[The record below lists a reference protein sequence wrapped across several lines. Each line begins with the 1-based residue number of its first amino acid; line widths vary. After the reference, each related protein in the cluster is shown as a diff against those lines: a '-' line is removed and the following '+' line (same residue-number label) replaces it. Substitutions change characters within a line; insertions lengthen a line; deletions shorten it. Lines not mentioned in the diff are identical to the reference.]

1 MAVPPPPELLARG
14 TGAPARERPVPGRLA
29 KLGAIAAVRCRMVV
43 LVWLVLVAG
52 ALALAPMLLSTLSA
66 PSLRVAGS
74 ASAQAADTLRQGFP
88 QLGDEQVVVAFD
100 SPELA
105 ADDPAY
111 LHAVSAGLK
120 ALSAQP
126 GVRGVQALP
135 PTARQHAGHLY
146 ALVGLA
152 GDEAARHRA
161 LPAQKAALRTG
172 VARASQGRVT
182 AALVGVSPVFTE
194 VKKAD
199 LADLRRS
206 EAIAIPLSLV
216 VLWVGLRSLAAALL
230 SLVMAGVTTA
240 VSAGA
245 LMLAHWTLGLQPDIL
260 VLTVA
265 CSVSLGLGLDYS
277 LLLLLRYRRAVADG
291 EPAFGA
297 VQQATAVAGR
307 TVVWCGLA
315 VVVTACCTFAVRA
328 ELLRTLA
335 VPAIIAT
342 VVAVAATLT
351 LLPALLAVVGAR
363 IVPRRPVAGSADR
376 AAEGGWARWARHLM
390 RHPWPYLALA
400 TAVLALAAL
409 PALGMRP
416 SMDFDRPSFAHTE
429 AGRGLA
435 QMEGDAAAT
444 FIPLVLPH
452 PPGAGPVDT
461 TALITALRADPRIS
475 LAIPLDNGRDLTL
488 VTIATVQAADHSGA
502 TALLADLHRWGERTL
517 PAGQRMLIA
526 GPTALLADLTGE
538 GLGRLWQVGALVAA
552 CSLVLLLLAL
562 RSVLLPVKAVAMNV
576 LAAGAALGLTALVF
590 DGPVNALLPVA
601 VLTIVFGLSMDYE
614 VFLVHRIAEHH
625 RRSGDNTA
633 AVAHGL
639 QHTAR
644 TITLAAAVMI
654 ITFAAL
660 LTGHRLELRQIGF
673 ATAAAVALD
682 VTVIR
687 LMLVPALMQIL
698 GHRNWWLPAPL
709 ARLLPRAGRSTSP

>member
-1 MAVPPPPELLARG
+1 M
-14 TGAPARERPVPGRLA
+14 PGRLA
-29 KLGAIAAVRCRMVV
+29 KVGAVVAARRRMVV
-43 LVWLVLVAG
+43 LLWSVLVAG
-52 ALALAPMLLSTLSA
+52 ALALAPMLLGTLSA

-88 QLGDEQVVVAFD
+88 QLGDEQVVIAFD

-111 LHAVSAGLK
+111 LRAVSAGLT

-126 GVRGVQALP
+126 GVRGVQVLP
-135 PTARQHAGHLY
+135 PTTRQHVRHLY
-146 ALVGLA
+146 ALAGLA

-161 LPAQKAALRTG
+161 LPAQEAALRTS
-172 VARASQGRVT
+172 VTRASEGRVT
-182 AALVGVSPVFTE
+182 AALVGVSPVFAE

-206 EAIAIPLSLV
+206 EAIAIPLALV

-230 SLVMAGVTTA
+230 SLVVAAITTA

-277 LLLLLRYRRAVADG
+277 LLLLLRYRRALADG
-291 EPAFGA
+291 EPA
-297 VQQATAVAGR
+297 VRTVRQATAVAGR

-363 IVPRRPVAGSADR
+363 TVPRRPVAEE
-376 AAEGGWARWARHLM
+376 AEGGWARWARHLM
-390 RHPWPYLALA
+390 RHPWPYLLLA
-400 TAVLALAAL
+400 TGVLALAAL

-435 QMEGDAAAT
+435 RMEGDAAAT
-444 FIPLVLPH
+444 FIPLVLQH

-461 TALITALRADPRIS
+461 DALITALRADPRVS
-475 LAIPLDNGRDLTL
+475 LAIPLDNGRDMTL
-488 VTIATVQAADHSGA
+488 VTVATPQAADHPGA
-502 TALLADLHRWGERTL
+502 AALLADLHRLGERTL

-538 GLGRLWQVGALVAA
+538 GLGRLWQVGALVVA
-552 CSLVLLLLAL
+552 CSLVLLLATL
-562 RSVLLPVKAVAMNV
+562 RSVLLPVKAVVMNV

-601 VLTIVFGLSMDYE
+601 VFTIVFGLSMDYE

-625 RRSGDNTA
+625 RRTGDNTA

-654 ITFAAL
+654 VTFAAL

-682 VTVIR
+682 VTVVR
-687 LMLVPALMQIL
+687 LVLVPALMQIL

-709 ARLLPRAGRSTSP
+709 ARLLPSTGR